1 MNASTTELIWIEPY
15 GAKLRLYSPT
25 FTMSEDSADSSLDT
39 WISDNVTWHK
49 TPKIV
54 KATIISSTSTFVV
67 DGSFFLDKSHLV
79 STHWRCIKDEILLA
93 KANFALTVEIQ
104 HRNACTAKLCGYL
117 VVIQFVE

>member
-93 KANFALTVEIQ
+93 EDNFVSTLEIQCRNTLTVE
-104 HRNACTAKLCGYL
+104 LCSCFA
-117 VVIQFVE
+117 VIQFIE